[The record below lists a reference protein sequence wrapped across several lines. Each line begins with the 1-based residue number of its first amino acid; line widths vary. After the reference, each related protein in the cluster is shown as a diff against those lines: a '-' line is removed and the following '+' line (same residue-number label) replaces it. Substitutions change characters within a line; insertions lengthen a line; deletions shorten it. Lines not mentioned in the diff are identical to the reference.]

1 MSWGKELWDQT
12 NSISAHTLKGIEF
25 LERYAA
31 FIKDRCSVELQYAS
45 SLRGL
50 AKKHQIKKKEN
61 DEMYSYMNA
70 FSEILNELSDMA
82 GQHEVVADALQERI
96 IGEIGKLV
104 KEYKEQR
111 KKHLAEIDK
120 LEQNRV
126 ASVEAMKKTYKE
138 YAKAH
143 DEAVSARKKYEKAE
157 VDLQL
162 SRAEVAKA
170 KLNSISKSQQA
181 NDAKSTYAL
190 ELSKTNESQHQFYTE
205 LLPSVLEKLREMDED
220 RILKIQHLFQS
231 CVEVEKSTL
240 PIILRCLDGMLK
252 EVDKISSAADSQ
264 LVIERYRSGYGLP
277 EDFGFLDLG
286 PETATSNGA
295 AADDL
300 ANGHE
305 PDEGADGMPKPD
317 FKQLNRAYSGRKK
330 GGTLRKLFGHKWSED
345 KKDFNELPP
354 SQQCKRI
361 QAKLRECERV
371 IEKKHSEKQGLLKMI
386 TLYTEKPQYELHRL
400 KSLLSEASSR
410 LNVPINAAVG
420 IPVVPSVRPL
430 KRSSVSDDSLSHNS
444 DISQRNSSSQDI
456 NSFTNVTSEGSLPHV
471 DSDSCESA
479 NNNMYYN
486 QDMDSVIILGKAVAL
501 YDFDG
506 TTEGTTSVHENEQL
520 LVLEID
526 TGDGWTK
533 IRKVNSTTSESDG
546 FVPTSYL
553 SLDLYPEVKQCSCR
567 FISLLNSFSEL
578 LLFVK
583 CGASTSL
590 YTNRVLSLPFLHSY
604 WQKNMISSLA
614 MYSKKKKR
622 KANRVYMEST
632 CE

>member
-1 MSWGKELWDQT
+1 LNCARLLIFLSMATTLSLICMQPFKAAKGALNQWPLVQNHLDFYVMDQT

-61 DEMYSYMNA
+61 DEMYSYVNA

-96 IGEIGKLV
+96 ISEIGKLV

-240 PIILRCLDGMLK
+240 PIILRCLEGMLK

-295 AADDL
+295 ATDDL

-305 PDEGADGMPKPD
+305 PDESADGMPKPD

-386 TLYTEKPQYELHRL
+386 TLYTEKPQYGNLASVEVELSRCDSEINLAMEELHRL

-420 IPVVPSVRPL
+420 MPVLPSVRPL

-479 NNNMYYN
+479 NNNTYYN

-533 IRKVNSTTSESDG
+533 IRKMNSTTSETDG

-553 SLDLYPEVKQCSCR
+553 SLDLYPEV
-567 FISLLNSFSEL
+567 
-578 LLFVK
+578 
-583 CGASTSL
+583 
-590 YTNRVLSLPFLHSY
+590 
-604 WQKNMISSLA
+604 
-614 MYSKKKKR
+614 
-622 KANRVYMEST
+622 
-632 CE
+632 